1 MHVFAYREV
10 VLMAAFTAEF
20 SPHHPSLYPLLSVQV
35 ESLRFGMCFTLLYRS
50 AEDVARGPCG

>member
-1 MHVFAYREV
+1 
-10 VLMAAFTAEF
+10 MAAFTAEF